1 MVNPAP
7 HHPATDSSTADGT
20 SSAMEQ
26 KAPQRVQ
33 LYPGG
38 PFYQLEPVLH
48 ILTKTRGGEGGRT
61 ITCAGR
67 RGERGMEDGSSIESL
82 MDTPTAITVRPP
94 RWTPPLPSPRSTAR
108 CGLWQRPPPS
118 TPPSLPLPAHSQSLR
133 CGVAQLSA
141 DGKRLHVA
149 DSGNGNIKAVSLRG
163 AGAGVRLVGP
173 AGDGAPAGIQ
183 VFPGSAGAT
192 LLVSGGGRL
201 DVVHPLSERLGTS
214 RAWLSK

>member
-133 CGVAQLSA
+133 CGAAQLSA

-149 DSGNGNIKAVSLRG
+149 DSGNGVLRVLDL
-163 AGAGVRLVGP
+163 ASDTLSTVRRPVPDRRPPAPRQGFTTANRAPRGP
-173 AGDGAPAGIQ
+173 P
-183 VFPGSAGAT
+183 
-192 LLVSGGGRL
+192 
-201 DVVHPLSERLGTS
+201 
-214 RAWLSK
+214 

>member
-7 HHPATDSSTADGT
+7 HHPAADSSTADGT

-61 ITCAGR
+61 VTCAGR

-82 MDTPTAITVRPP
+82 MDTPDRHHGASAPPDATAAATTPNCPLRPVA
-94 RWTPPLPSPRSTAR
+94 TSAS
-108 CGLWQRPPPS
+108 QHPPP
-118 TPPSLPLPAHSQSLR
+118 PPPPPLPAHSQPLR
-133 CGVAQLSA
+133 CGAAQLSA

-149 DSGNGNIKAVSLRG
+149 DSGNGVLRVLDLSSDTLST
-163 AGAGVRLVGP
+163 VRRPVPHRRPP
-173 AGDGAPAGIQ
+173 ATRQGFTTA
-183 VFPGSAGAT
+183 
-192 LLVSGGGRL
+192 
-201 DVVHPLSERLGTS
+201 S
-214 RAWLSK
+214 RAPRGPP